1 MKLDQRLLP
10 AALLAGLCLLP
21 LLQGCGALVVG
32 GIAYGGAVAYE
43 RRSAKMVLDDEVLEL
58 QAKQLRAAH
67 PEIHKYSRISITSY
81 NLSLLLTGQAEN
93 LEVADRFA
101 DLVSRLPKVRRVF
114 NEVEVGPYISF
125 ARESEDTYLT
135 SRVKLALQ
143 DVHIP
148 DFDMMRVK
156 VVTENGTVYLMGLVT
171 PEEGDAA
178 AEKVRRIPGVV
189 RVVKVF
195 EHVAPQAQAAPSQG

>member
-10 AALLAGLCLLP
+10 VALLAVVLVPP
-21 LLQGCGALVVG
+21 LLSGCAALVVG

-43 RRSAKMVLDDEVLEL
+43 RRSPQMVLDDEVLEL

-67 PEIHKYSRISITSY
+67 PDVHKHSRISITSY
-81 NLSLLLTGQAEN
+81 NLSLLLTGQAETR
-93 LEVADRFA
+93 EVADRYA
-101 DLVSRLPKVRRVF
+101 DLVSRLPKTRRVF
-114 NEVEVGPYISF
+114 NEVQVGPYISF
-125 ARESEDTYLT
+125 ARESEDAYLT

-143 DVHIP
+143 DVDLP

-156 VVTENGTVYLMGLVT
+156 VVTEDATVYLMGLVT
-171 PEEGDAA
+171 PEEADAA
-178 AEKVRRIPGVV
+178 AEKVRRVPGVA

-195 EHVAPQAQAAPSQG
+195 EHVAPQAQAAQG